1 MRWFHSR
8 RKDQGKRGQSVRS
21 VFLVILWPL
30 FEPCW
35 GDGSTQG
42 SGAKRATLSGRRAE
56 RYSPDSKTYLQIC
69 QVFKSRRCRV
79 WNGKEDKKQKYFLP
93 LPLPLLLLFCCYS
106 YYYHHHHNSVTTISF
121 FTMICSFVSPQIHYF
136 LFHFFHQPPSA
147 THSSQIY
154 LFTMRPLGTPYLIYL
169 CPN

>member
-1 MRWFHSR
+1 
-8 RKDQGKRGQSVRS
+8 
-21 VFLVILWPL
+21 VFDRCFWLSSGLSLSPAGAMGRPKGVGPNGPPLVAVAPSDIPRIPRLTCKIARCL
-30 FEPCW
+30 
-35 GDGSTQG
+35 
-42 SGAKRATLSGRRAE
+42 KGRR
-56 RYSPDSKTYLQIC
+56 C
-69 QVFKSRRCRV
+69 NV

-93 LPLPLLLLFCCYS
+93 LPLLLLFCCYS
-106 YYYHHHHNSVTTISF
+106 YYYYHHHNSVTTISF

-136 LFHFFHQPPSA
+136 LFYFFHQPPSA

>member
-1 MRWFHSR
+1 MFDRCFWLSSGLSLSPAGAMGR
-8 RKDQGKRGQSVRS
+8 PKGVGPNGPP
-21 VFLVILWPL
+21 LVAVAPSDIPRIPRLTCKIARCL
-30 FEPCW
+30 
-35 GDGSTQG
+35 
-42 SGAKRATLSGRRAE
+42 KGRR
-56 RYSPDSKTYLQIC
+56 C
-69 QVFKSRRCRV
+69 NV

-93 LPLPLLLLFCCYS
+93 LPLLLLFCCCS
-106 YYYHHHHNSVTTISF
+106 YYYYHHHNSVTTISF

-136 LFHFFHQPPSA
+136 LFYFFHQPPSA

>member
-1 MRWFHSR
+1 MFDRCFWLSSGLSLSPAGAMGR
-8 RKDQGKRGQSVRS
+8 PKGVGPNGPP
-21 VFLVILWPL
+21 LVAVAPSDIPRIPRLTCKIARCL
-30 FEPCW
+30 
-35 GDGSTQG
+35 
-42 SGAKRATLSGRRAE
+42 KGRR
-56 RYSPDSKTYLQIC
+56 C
-69 QVFKSRRCRV
+69 NV

-93 LPLPLLLLFCCYS
+93 LPLLLLFCCYS
-106 YYYHHHHNSVTTISF
+106 YYYHHHNSVTTISF

-136 LFHFFHQPPSA
+136 LFYFFHQPPSA

>member
-1 MRWFHSR
+1 MFDRCFWLSSGLSLSPAGAMGR
-8 RKDQGKRGQSVRS
+8 PKGVGPNGPP
-21 VFLVILWPL
+21 LVAVAPSDIPRIPRLTCKIARCL
-30 FEPCW
+30 
-35 GDGSTQG
+35 
-42 SGAKRATLSGRRAE
+42 KGRR
-56 RYSPDSKTYLQIC
+56 C
-69 QVFKSRRCRV
+69 NV

-93 LPLPLLLLFCCYS
+93 LPLLLLFCCYS
-106 YYYHHHHNSVTTISF
+106 YYYYHHHNSVTTISF

-136 LFHFFHQPPSA
+136 LFYFFHQPPSA